1 MYKSVA
7 NYFLDVMRRMRD
19 EEEGLALTEY
29 LILLGLLTAA
39 VVLAVLAFGGNLGLQ
54 WQAWAD
60 WLVDELDGP
69 PPLS

>member
-39 VVLAVLAFGGNLGLQ
+39 VVLAVLAFGGNLGTQ
-54 WQAWAD
+54 WQAWAN
-60 WLVDELDGP
+60 WLTGLNAP
-69 PPLS
+69 PALT

>member
-7 NYFLDVMRRMRD
+7 NYFLDVMRRIRD

-39 VVLAVLAFGGNLGLQ
+39 VVTAVILFGGNLGDQ
-54 WQAWAD
+54 WEIWANWIETLPEPD
-60 WLVDELDGP
+60 P
-69 PPLS
+69 IS

>member
-29 LILLGLLTAA
+29 LILLGLLTAVVVGA
-39 VVLAVLAFGGNLGLQ
+39 VIAFGDNLGDQ
-54 WQAWAD
+54 WDAWAD
-60 WLVDELDGP
+60 WLTGLNPP

>member
-39 VVLAVLAFGGNLGLQ
+39 VVAAVLLFGGNLAVQWDLWANWLTGLD
-54 WQAWAD
+54 A
-60 WLVDELDGP
+60 P
-69 PPLS
+69 PPLT

>member
-29 LILLGLLTAA
+29 LILLGLLTAVVVGA
-39 VVLAVLAFGGNLGLQ
+39 VITFGDNLGDR
-54 WQAWAD
+54 WDAWAT
-60 WLVDELDGP
+60 WLTGLNPP
-69 PPLS
+69 PPLT

>member
-39 VVLAVLAFGGNLGLQ
+39 VVTAVILFGGNLGTQ
-54 WQAWAD
+54 WQTWAE
-60 WLVDELDGP
+60 WIGTLPEP
-69 PPLS
+69 TPIS

>member
-29 LILLGLLTAA
+29 LILLGLLTAVVVGA
-39 VVLAVLAFGGNLGLQ
+39 VIAFGDNLGDQ
-54 WQAWAD
+54 WEAWAG
-60 WLVDELDGP
+60 WLTGLNPP
-69 PPLS
+69 PPLT

>member
-39 VVLAVLAFGGNLGLQ
+39 VVTAVILFGENLGLQ
-54 WQAWAD
+54 WEVWANWIGTLPEPD
-60 WLVDELDGP
+60 P
-69 PPLS
+69 IS

>member
-39 VVLAVLAFGGNLGLQ
+39 VVLAVLAFGGNLGAQ
-54 WQAWAD
+54 WQAWSD
-60 WLVDELDGP
+60 WLTGLNAP
-69 PPLS
+69 PALT

>member
-29 LILLGLLTAA
+29 LILLGLLTAV
-39 VVLAVLAFGGNLGLQ
+39 VVLAVLAFGENLGVQ

-60 WLVDELDGP
+60 WLEGLDGP
-69 PPLS
+69 PPLT